1 MKDQHTKIKGYREL
15 SQEEIDLMNEVKQ
28 KGIELG
34 ALVSR
39 LDRMSEAA
47 VAAGDLPAINSES
60 RKWVDEGKQLLQL
73 GLMCLTRSIAKP
85 EFF

>member
-15 SQEEIDLMNEVKQ
+15 NQEEIDLMNEVKQ

-39 LDRMSEAA
+39 LDRMSEAS
-47 VAAGDLPAINSES
+47 VAAGNLDTINSES
-60 RKWVDEGKQLLQL
+60 RKWVAEGKQLLQL

-85 EFF
+85 GFF